1 MVAAA
6 VGTAVLAGI
15 VGSTSGGV
23 GLAMLAFGKEL
34 MELALAHHIPMGLM
48 HRIMVFSASTFD
60 TLPHSG
66 FIITLLGVCGLTHKQ
81 SYKELFIVSCIFP
94 MFSVVA
100 MISYASFV
108 LI

>member
-1 MVAAA
+1 MIAAS
-6 VGTAVLAGI
+6 VGTVVLAGI

-23 GLAMLAFGKEL
+23 GLAMLALGKEL
-34 MELALAHHIPMGLM
+34 MALSIEQHIPAGLM
-48 HRIMVFSASTFD
+48 HRIIVFSVSTLD

-81 SYKELFIVSCIFP
+81 SYKELFMVSCLFL
-94 MFSVVA
+94 MFSVIT
-100 MISYASFV
+100 MIAYTALF